1 MSLIHFHRFLI
12 ACGILFCFGFAA
24 WEFVDYLHAHNTSA
38 LVYSGLSVW
47 AGFGLI
53 FYLRRLRQ
61 FLKLPVN

>member
-12 ACGILFCFGFAA
+12 ACGILFCLGFAA
-24 WEFVDYLHAHNTSA
+24 WEFAEYLHDRQALT
-38 LVYSGLSVW
+38 LVYSGVAAW

-53 FYLRRLRQ
+53 FYLRKLRQ